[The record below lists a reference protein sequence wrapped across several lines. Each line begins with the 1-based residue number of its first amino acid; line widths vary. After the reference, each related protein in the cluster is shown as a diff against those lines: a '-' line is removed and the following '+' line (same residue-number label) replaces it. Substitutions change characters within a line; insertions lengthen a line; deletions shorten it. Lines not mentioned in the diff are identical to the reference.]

1 MLFRTKYHF
10 SLILIFVFFILY
22 GCQLQDPSKT
32 HGIVFLKNRSE
43 KLTIN
48 KSNKNDVLQIIG
60 QPHSKSINNDNEWIY
75 IERILTKGAYH
86 KLGQNVLKS
95 NNVLILYFNKYGIL
109 TSKKFLDKD
118 DKQKIVFSK
127 AETENDLT
135 QKSFVEKF
143 LSSIRSKMYGKR

>member
-86 KLGQNVLKS
+86 KLGQNDLKS
-95 NNVLILYFNKYGIL
+95 NNVLILYFNKYVII
-109 TSKKFLDKD
+109 TSKKYLDKE
-118 DKQKIVFSK
+118 DKQKRVGPW
-127 AETENDLT
+127 LC
-135 QKSFVEKF
+135 
-143 LSSIRSKMYGKR
+143 R

>member
-1 MLFRTKYHF
+1 M
-10 SLILIFVFFILY
+10 LIFIFFILN

-48 KSNKNDVLQIIG
+48 KSNKNDVLQVIG
-60 QPHSKSINNDNEWIY
+60 QPHSRSINNDNEWIY
-75 IERILTKGAYH
+75 IERVLTKGAYH
-86 KLGQNVLKS
+86 KLGQNVLKA

-109 TSKKFLDKD
+109 TNKKFLNKE
-118 DKQKIVFSK
+118 DKQKIAFSK

-143 LSSIRSKMYGKR
+143 LSSIRSKMYGKK

>member
-1 MLFRTKYHF
+1 MFFRAKYHF
-10 SLILIFVFFILY
+10 FLISILIFFILY

-48 KSNKNDVLQIIG
+48 KSNKNDVLQVIG
-60 QPHSKSINNDNEWIY
+60 QQHSTSINNDNEWIY
-75 IERILTKGAYH
+75 IERVLTKGAYH

-118 DKQKIVFSK
+118 DKHKIAFSK
-127 AETENDLT
+127 EETENDLT